1 LGEGRGGLSVGKME
15 ETLLRV
21 ELQAYGANSG
31 PSGQMAD
38 ANVRMAAVCAALVSL
53 LVVCCIVTQESH

>member
-1 LGEGRGGLSVGKME
+1 MGKME